1 MFFSA
6 ESIGSH
12 KMNPANDPCVVSSR
26 EKLKYLDQF
35 NGLHPVN
42 GQVIVVTTFAQS
54 RNRWMTTFR
63 FPLLQVTGA
72 QARDFFLQSQLP
84 PLVLGQIW

>member
-1 MFFSA
+1 
-6 ESIGSH
+6 
-12 KMNPANDPCVVSSR
+12 MNPAIDPCVVSSR

-35 NGLHPVN
+35 NALNPVN
-42 GQVIVVTTFAQS
+42 GQVRFI
-54 RNRWMTTFR
+54 FR
-63 FPLLQVTGA
+63 ALLFLGRIPWVSELLTGLSSPQVTGA